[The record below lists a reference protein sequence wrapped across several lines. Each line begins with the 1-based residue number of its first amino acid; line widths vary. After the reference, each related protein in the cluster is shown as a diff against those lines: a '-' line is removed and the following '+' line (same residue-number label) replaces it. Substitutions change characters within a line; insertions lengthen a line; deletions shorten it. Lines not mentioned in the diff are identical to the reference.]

1 LDPPNPFR
9 YSYVSVTANWVTGI
23 VDGLLVGEGV
33 YVADGEGSF
42 VLDIDV
48 LVLSVP
54 LDGFLQT
61 FEALHGRKCRRLI
74 A

>member
-1 LDPPNPFR
+1 
-9 YSYVSVTANWVTGI
+9 
-23 VDGLLVGEGV
+23 LLVGEGV